1 MSTATAD
8 SVAVPA
14 SVSPAAPGAASP
26 VRMASIDA
34 FRGLVLLLM
43 MGEALR
49 FCGVAAA
56 RPASA
61 LWAFLCHHQD
71 HVPWV
76 GCSLH
81 DLIQPGFSF
90 LVGAA
95 LPYSLSARATKGQS
109 RGALIAHAFRRA
121 LILVLLGVFLR
132 SLRYAETYWTFEDTL
147 TQIGLG
153 YGFLFMLGMRPR
165 REQWIAAF
173 VILGAFWLAFALYP
187 VPGPGFDWQSVGVP
201 PGWTQQMSGF
211 EAHWNKGA
219 NLAED
224 FDRWFLNLF
233 PREQPFVYNA
243 GSWATLSFVPTLATM
258 ILGLL
263 AGGVLRDARPAAA
276 KLRWLVIAGVSFLA
290 AGGLVHVLGLCPI
303 IKRIWTPSFALWT
316 GGWCFLFLAFFYWTL
331 DVGRAMA
338 PEPAAAGAA
347 KTQGA
352 RRWAFPLL
360 VLGTNSIAAYVMN
373 WVFVEA
379 AEEAL
384 VRHFGHAPFRVLGP
398 DFEHTLI
405 GATALVV
412 TWLVLLWMRKRK
424 IFIRI

>member
-1 MSTATAD
+1 MSQLDTGHLDAPAPA
-8 SVAVPA
+8 VAA
-14 SVSPAAPGAASP
+14 GSP
-26 VRMASIDA
+26 VRVAGIDA

-49 FCGVAAA
+49 FCAVAAA

-61 LWAFLCHHQD
+61 VWAFLCHHQE

-95 LPYSLSARATKGQS
+95 LPYSLSARATQGQG
-109 RGALIAHAFRRA
+109 RGAMIAHAFRRA

-132 SLRYAETYWTFEDTL
+132 SLGHAQTYWTFEDTL

-153 YGFLFMLGMRPR
+153 YGFLFVLGLRPR
-165 REQWIAAF
+165 REQWLAF
-173 VILGAFWLAFALYP
+173 AVILVAFWLAFVLYP

-201 PGWTQQMSGF
+201 ADWTQQMSGL

-219 NLAED
+219 NLSED

-233 PREQPFVYNA
+233 PREKPFLYNG

-263 AGGVLRDARPAAA
+263 AGGVLRSGRSGEG
-276 KLRWLVIAGVSFLA
+276 KLRWLVVAGASFLA

-303 IKRIWTPSFALWT
+303 VKRIWTPSFTLWT
-316 GGWCFLFLAFFYWTL
+316 GGWCFLFLAFFYWVL
-331 DVGRAMA
+331 DVRQKRG
-338 PEPAAAGAA
+338 
-347 KTQGA
+347 
-352 RRWAFPLL
+352 WAFPLL

-373 WVFVEA
+373 WVFVGP

-384 VRHFGHAPFRVLGP
+384 VRHFGRAPFSVLGP
-398 DFEHTLI
+398 GFEPLLV
-405 GATALVV
+405 GAAALVV
-412 TWLVLLWMRKRK
+412 TWLVLLWMQRRK